1 MFSQLTRGSKT
12 GNLLHYIFEN
22 VYFTDERNWL
32 QVIDEVLKQHLP
44 KHSEQYAPMLFEMLH
59 QTFHV
64 PLHVNGST
72 FQLAEVSFENR
83 IHEFEFDFPV
93 PQYNP
98 ADLNNLTNTD
108 IEVRVSW
115 DKPLE
120 GIMNGKMDL
129 FFECKG
135 RYYILDWKSNYLGD
149 TLTDYSPAA
158 LAHAMNDNNYHLQYL
173 LYTLAAKKY
182 LQSRLPN
189 FNYDKHFGGVI
200 YLFVRGVRSNGDTG
214 IYTNSPTAEQLRFL
228 EDILHGKIP
237 TAIGPES
244 KKVIPAYNVLF
255 EI

>member
-1 MFSQLTRGSKT
+1 
-12 GNLLHYIFEN
+12 
-22 VYFTDERNWL
+22 
-32 QVIDEVLKQHLP
+32 
-44 KHSEQYAPMLFEMLH
+44 
-59 QTFHV
+59 
-64 PLHVNGST
+64 
-72 FQLAEVSFENR
+72 
-83 IHEFEFDFPV
+83 
-93 PQYNP
+93 
-98 ADLNNLTNTD
+98 
-108 IEVRVSW
+108 
-115 DKPLE
+115 
-120 GIMNGKMDL
+120 
-129 FFECKG
+129 
-135 RYYILDWKSNYLGD
+135 
-149 TLTDYSPAA
+149 LTDYSPAA